1 MVQELR
7 QIRAGASPR
16 EFTQLCPICP
26 IPLIPNRRYTVGRL
40 EAFMQIVQPVTKR
53 HELKVQELRDERRKE
68 QQHLDALK
76 SSLQHRIEAK
86 PETVASTIRVA

>member
-1 MVQELR
+1 
-7 QIRAGASPR
+7 
-16 EFTQLCPICP
+16 
-26 IPLIPNRRYTVGRL
+26 
-40 EAFMQIVQPVTKR
+40 MQIVQPVTKR